1 MAHSKPIS
9 DVDYKMAHSKSIQLR
24 GWHRWHTISPFTV
37 NYSTWRKWMAHS
49 KPISDVDCEMA
60 HNKSIQL
67 RTASMAYNKNI

>member
-49 KPISDVDCEMA
+49 KPISDVDYKMA
-60 HNKSIQL
+60 HSKSIQL